1 MFSSVCI
8 SNINFTKIQAFWCVL
23 AIPGQERREEG
34 FLEFPM
40 LCALLTSLASGLVRV
55 SVSNSKTD
63 SIGGVTL
70 HGFLAVL

>member
-8 SNINFTKIQAFWCVL
+8 SNINFIKIQPFWYVL

-55 SVSNSKTD
+55 SVSNNKTD
-63 SIGGVTL
+63 NTRGVTL